1 MKFMK
6 NTLGSNG
13 CGISGERIRCG
24 IMEKDGIGKIQV
36 RSKAIYRLVV
46 K

>member
-6 NTLGSNG
+6 NILGLNG
-13 CGISGERIRCG
+13 CGIPGEHILCG
-24 IMEKDGIGKIQV
+24 IMERGGIGKIQV